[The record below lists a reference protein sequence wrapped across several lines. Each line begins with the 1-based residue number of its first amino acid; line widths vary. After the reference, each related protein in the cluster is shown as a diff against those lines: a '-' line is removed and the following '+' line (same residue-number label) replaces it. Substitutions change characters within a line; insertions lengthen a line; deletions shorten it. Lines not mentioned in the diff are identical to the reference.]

1 MSFDLSFIV
10 ATYRREFELSK
21 LLKSIKSIET
31 KFSYEIIVI
40 DQDDSFKV
48 KDLCQKFNAKYTYS
62 KKIGLSIS
70 RNVGIKL
77 STGTFIALMDDD
89 AILPKNYFINLNEL
103 ILQNFSV
110 FSGRIMTIEN
120 KTKSFSRYQG
130 DRKLKVN
137 YTNFDTILSTS
148 LVFKKEI
155 VNSVGFFDENFGV
168 GAKYGASEE
177 TDFVLRILKENIE
190 IFYYPSLIVLHP
202 SEKLSKK
209 SLNDIWT
216 KSWNY
221 SLGRGALIRKHKYLP
236 FYIKI
241 KNLVIIPVL
250 KIVYGLVFLNYKIA
264 ISAISSLI
272 SRNKAYIKYNNK
284 IIL

>member
-62 KKIGLSIS
+62 KRIGLSIS

-89 AILPKNYFINLNEL
+89 AILPKNYFINLNKL

-130 DRKLKVN
+130 
-137 YTNFDTILSTS
+137 TNKCEVQYNNIDTILSTS

-168 GAKYGASEE
+168 GAIYGASEE
-177 TDFVLRILKENIE
+177 TDFVLRILKENIR
-190 IFYYPSLIVLHP
+190 IFYYPSLTVLHP
-202 SEKLSKK
+202 SEKLSEK
-209 SLNDIWT
+209 SINEIWT

-221 SLGRGALIRKHKYLP
+221 SQGRGALIRKHKFLP
-236 FYIKI
+236 FYLKI
-241 KNLVIIPVL
+241 KNLFLIPFL
-250 KIVYGLVFLNYKIA
+250 KIIYGLVSLNFKIVV
-264 ISAISSLI
+264 SATSSII
-272 SRNKAYIKYNNK
+272 SRNQAYIKYDSK
-284 IIL
+284 ITL